1 MFSSPPGEYEI
12 VEVVVAPG
20 QEALL
25 HDVRLDAHPVA
36 LTLDVRLHA
45 VQQVFNGRDGLPGS
59 KRHHR
64 LLVRLQ
70 AVDGVV
76 IETQILL
83 RPQHADHDGG
93 AAGGDGLSSGDAN
106 QHLEEMFR
114 SFTCF
119 YQQNVLYICVSKMLL
134 SLMFMCHFAAVDV
147 SGVSF

>member
-1 MFSSPPGEYEI
+1 MYSLVVVLSSPPGEYEF

-59 KRHHR
+59 ERHHR

-70 AVDGVV
+70 AADGVV

-93 AAGGDGLSSGDAN
+93 VAGGDGLGSGDTD
-106 QHLEEMFR
+106 QHLEETFR
-114 SFTCF
+114 
-119 YQQNVLYICVSKMLL
+119 
-134 SLMFMCHFAAVDV
+134 
-147 SGVSF
+147 